1 PCMTPSP
8 DTRTAVAAVINDAK
22 RQVALYPAPVTSL
35 GKPDPPWTRICD
47 FADKVVRWAV
57 HGEDIYLLTYRDS
70 PRFSIIRMRLGAP
83 DLAQATTV
91 VPASD
96 RVLTNF
102 AAAKDAL
109 YIEVR
114 DGNVKRLLRRT
125 WGSPAAQAVAVPVE
139 GGAD

>member
-1 PCMTPSP
+1 
-8 DTRTAVAAVINDAK
+8 
-22 RQVALYPAPVTSL
+22 
-35 GKPDPPWTRICD
+35 ICD

-83 DLAQATTV
+83 DLSQATTV

-109 YIEVR
+109 YIEAR
-114 DGNVKRLLRRT
+114 DGNVKRLIRRT
-125 WGSPAAQAVAVPVE
+125 WGAPDAQAVAVPVE
-139 GGAD
+139 GVVDIMPTRHELDGAVVGAAGWQRTRRICDW